1 MKRQKVTRLT
11 KGLTRVLIILLA
23 LFIVVGPI
31 SWRNALAAS
40 SSVSISDD
48 TPEVGDSFT
57 VTVYYSGDSF
67 GSVDGAL
74 TYDASVLQYENRTGG
89 ANGGNG
95 EVSFSHYQADE
106 ADSMSITFYFTVV
119 GSGSCTI
126 SANSFDI
133 YNYDGKSLGG
143 DSASVNISVAGS
155 NSQTDT
161 ENNGD
166 DEDDD
171 KPKNSN
177 ADLKEFSIACGP
189 LTPAFSPE
197 ITSYKVTASANE
209 TDVDITAI
217 PADPDADVEFGGSPV
232 LTEDHITR
240 EVTVTATDG
249 TKKVYSIEITRNNP
263 TGAINIDGTL
273 YLPSENQSLADIPAG
288 FLASKMT
295 YSGKDMNI
303 LKSRDGQVVLVKL
316 VPDGE
321 SDESARWFA
330 YDQANNS
337 FTPSEIITVDGNRY
351 VVVRNGMSLVYGGPE
366 NASGYN
372 IYNPETG
379 EINQVQ
385 VQGIDPAETNDT
397 EPTAE
402 NTSGTTSED
411 TTHEETTPTET
422 TKKSH
427 GLFWLLLF
435 LILSLAIVLA
445 VLKLMG
451 RLGRNNDSYTKYNN
465 DDEDSLGSKVLLGLA
480 GIKDSITSKF
490 SKSTND
496 DIYEDVDPEEAGMSA
511 RRIERR
517 RRIAEA
523 EARAAAAAATEE
535 EEIIESIDSFVDLEL
550 DSPPISEGSVVTK
563 AELQAAKIA
572 AAQKAQ
578 EEAAR
583 AAEEARAAQ
592 EAAAAAIAAR
602 DAARAAKAKI
612 ASSELNIKMDELLEV
627 GEEVHAA
634 VNKKED

>member
-161 ENNGD
+161 ENNND
-166 DEDDD
+166 DEDDN

-232 LTEDHITR
+232 LTEDHVTR

-273 YLPSENQSLADIPAG
+273 YVPSENQSLADIPAG

-295 YSGKDMNI
+295 YSGKDINI

-385 VQGIDPAETNDT
+385 VQGIEPVETNDT
-397 EPTAE
+397 ETTAE
-402 NTSGTTSED
+402 TTPENTTQ
-411 TTHEETTPTET
+411 EETTSTDT
-422 TKKSH
+422 TKKKSR
-427 GLFWLLLF
+427 GWLWLLLF
-435 LILSLAIVLA
+435 LILALAIVLA

-451 RLGRNNDSYTKYNN
+451 KLGGNKDSYTKYDN

-480 GIKDSITSKF
+480 GIKDNIASKF

-523 EARAAAAAATEE
+523 EARAAAAAAAEE
-535 EEIIESIDSFVDLEL
+535 EEIIEEIDSFVDLEL

-612 ASSELNIKMDELLEV
+612 ASSELNSKMDELLEV

>member
-161 ENNGD
+161 ENNDD
-166 DEDDD
+166 DEDDN

-232 LTEDHITR
+232 LTEDHVTR

-273 YLPSENQSLADIPAG
+273 YVPSENQSLADIPAG

-295 YSGKDMNI
+295 YSGKDINI

-385 VQGIDPAETNDT
+385 VQGIEPVETNDT
-397 EPTAE
+397 ETTAE
-402 NTSGTTSED
+402 TTPENTTQ
-411 TTHEETTPTET
+411 EETTSTDT
-422 TKKSH
+422 TKKKSR
-427 GLFWLLLF
+427 GWLWLLLF
-435 LILSLAIVLA
+435 LILALAIVLA

-451 RLGRNNDSYTKYNN
+451 KLGGNKDSYTKYDN

-480 GIKDSITSKF
+480 GIKDNIASKF

-523 EARAAAAAATEE
+523 EARAAAAAAAEE
-535 EEIIESIDSFVDLEL
+535 EEIIEEIDSFVDLEL

-612 ASSELNIKMDELLEV
+612 ASSELNSKMDELLEV